1 MRWGTFEVPSV
12 CLTFCGLEAG
22 RVYVVLDSVVH
33 VQLQVRCFKETVV
46 TMKSLTALDPKPGP
60 ALLGLLT
67 APGDL
72 LGNVSCWVVAHRHSV
87 RDSAMVSDITRWVL
101 SKAAVR
107 ILDQRVIW
115 LRDFFFFLIL
125 LLSAVTDSPFFLYQS
140 VILRS
145 ILHCY
150 LGLLLLLIFKQRPL
164 ASLCYFT
171 HDF

>member
-1 MRWGTFEVPSV
+1 MRRDTFEVPSV

-22 RVYVVLDSVVH
+22 RVYVVLDSAVR
-33 VQLQVRCFKETVV
+33 VQLRVRCFEETVV
-46 TMKSLTALDPKPGP
+46 TMKSLTALDLKPSP

-87 RDSAMVSDITRWVL
+87 RDSAMVSDITRWVV

-107 ILDQRVIW
+107 ILDQRAIL
-115 LRDFFFFLIL
+115 LRDFLLFLIL

-140 VILRS
+140 VIRISIFHCLLCMLLLS
-145 ILHCY
+145 IL
-150 LGLLLLLIFKQRPL
+150 KQRPL
-164 ASLCYFT
+164 A
-171 HDF
+171 